1 MRNQAI
7 WQYFAGDN
15 VMFTIGEEKYVGTL
29 KRDHNK
35 FHQALLLVGI
45 FNLNNLLFN
54 NVLEIDKKKAKM
66 EKNAKKVS
74 IFKLSSISD
83 VEKTEINRSSFTH
96 VSNKEMI
103 YSNIYEPDERVVEY
117 EKYNDALTKVDDLM
131 QWHSEVSSDESDTEK
146 IVSAIKQVQENK
158 QEVEVITYDQTLNT
172 AQPIQQPVLQFR
184 DAINCQVVLYRDD
197 INT

>member
-66 EKNAKKVS
+66 EKNAKRYR
-74 IFKLSSISD
+74 F
-83 VEKTEINRSSFTH
+83 
-96 VSNKEMI
+96 SNC
-103 YSNIYEPDERVVEY
+103 
-117 EKYNDALTKVDDLM
+117 L
-131 QWHSEVSSDESDTEK
+131 
-146 IVSAIKQVQENK
+146 
-158 QEVEVITYDQTLNT
+158 
-172 AQPIQQPVLQFR
+172 
-184 DAINCQVVLYRDD
+184 LYRMSRRLRLTDLVLLMYP
-197 INT
+197 IKR